1 MTRQE
6 FEEALL
12 PFTKQELFYQK
23 NPGYFREHYSQYYK
37 PEPLNILKST
47 EFMKDPVFLSESNI
61 LDTGSA
67 ISTHFRSPNIRL
79 NRHDRFSEVPIH
91 HHGYIEMNY
100 VFSGICTA
108 IVNKKKIPMSAGD
121 LCIMDRRAE
130 HTILPTGKDD
140 ILLNIML
147 STDYFST
154 TFIGSLLNGGAVA
167 RFLAGVIDQANEHN
181 QYLLFHTKH
190 DPLVKE
196 IIENIFIE
204 YLNPGICCED
214 VLRYNLNLLFIELAR
229 CYQGDMER
237 KHQQKNKRYLTE
249 ILNYM
254 EKNMKSCSLEDVAKK
269 FNYHPNYLS
278 RLIKAETGLTF
289 QEHLSEN
296 RINRAVF
303 LLKNS
308 DMPIYK
314 IVAECGYQNQNFF
327 YQKFMKKY
335 GQTPKEYRD
344 LESPQQ

>member
-1 MTRQE
+1 
-6 FEEALL
+6 
-12 PFTKQELFYQK
+12 
-23 NPGYFREHYSQYYK
+23 
-37 PEPLNILKST
+37 
-47 EFMKDPVFLSESNI
+47 
-61 LDTGSA
+61 
-67 ISTHFRSPNIRL
+67 
-79 NRHDRFSEVPIH
+79 
-91 HHGYIEMNY
+91 
-100 VFSGICTA
+100 
-108 IVNKKKIPMSAGD
+108 MSAGD

-147 STDYFST
+147 STDYFSN

-296 RINRAVF
+296 RMNRAVF